1 VAHFIGDANLLDG
14 VVERLEDGAVVV
26 RVGRVAVRAR
36 RQGWEQV
43 GSRLTVCIRP
53 ERVRM
58 DSSMTQ
64 PDALRG
70 RVEDRA
76 FSGYVVKYR
85 LAVGDLRMNAVVPY
99 LNGTPL
105 HQVGDEVTA
114 HWDPQ
119 QAVGVAR
126 E

>member
-1 VAHFIGDANLLDG
+1 
-14 VVERLEDGAVVV
+14 
-26 RVGRVAVRAR
+26 
-36 RQGWEQV
+36 
-43 GSRLTVCIRP
+43 
-53 ERVRM
+53 
-58 DSSMTQ
+58 
-64 PDALRG
+64 LRG

-99 LNGTPL
+99 LNGTLL

-119 QAVGVAR
+119 QAVVVAR